1 MRCSTCGAEV
11 VEEAVFCHQCGG
23 RLQGVEANDSFNE
36 PNAAKQKHAD
46 SPEGPDAPAP
56 AAHPTGDQ
64 PGGPAAPTPA
74 ERLRAAAERT
84 GTEEDQ
90 EEELWDGGYS
100 PRAMAGN
107 WVLSG
112 MITLM
117 LLVIW
122 AWKVRN
128 AAAWTALVLGLLLL
142 WIVQLLLLAYRRMSV
157 HYELTTQRL
166 VHQKGILRRVTDRI
180 ELIDMDDITF
190 EQGVID
196 RLTGVGTIRVI
207 SSDRTHPELL
217 LRGIESVREVATVI
231 DDARRS
237 ERRRRGLHIEAI

>member
-11 VEEAVFCHQCGG
+11 AEEAVFCHQCGG
-23 RLQGVEANDSFNE
+23 RLQGVEANHSFDK
-36 PNAAKQKHAD
+36 PDAARQKHAD
-46 SPEGPDAPAP
+46 SPEGAGTPARVGPP
-56 AAHPTGDQ
+56 AGDQ
-64 PGGPAAPTPA
+64 PGGAAGSTPA
-74 ERLRAAAERT
+74 DRLRAAAERT
-84 GTEEDQ
+84 GGEEEQ
-90 EEELWDGGYS
+90 EEELWEGGYS
-100 PRAMAGN
+100 SRAMAGN
-107 WVLSG
+107 WVLSA
-112 MITLM
+112 MITLV
-117 LLVIW
+117 LLLIW

-128 AAAWTALVLGLLLL
+128 GTAWAALVVGLLLL
-142 WIVQLLLLAYRRMSV
+142 WIVQLLLLVYRRMSV

-180 ELIDMDDITF
+180 ELIDVDDITF

-217 LRGIESVREVATVI
+217 LRGIESVGEVATVI
-231 DDARRS
+231 DDARRA